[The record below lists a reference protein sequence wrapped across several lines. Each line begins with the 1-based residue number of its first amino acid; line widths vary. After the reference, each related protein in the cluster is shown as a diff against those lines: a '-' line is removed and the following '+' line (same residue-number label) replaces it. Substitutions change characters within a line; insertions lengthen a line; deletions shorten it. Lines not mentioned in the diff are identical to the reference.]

1 MKHYVGK
8 RTVNYFP
15 LVPFGMKTL
24 RPFFVLTLIGCAT
37 SLLSPA
43 AHAKPL
49 RNGGKLLLTNGI
61 GSIEGASGGGLTPW
75 AVIAGG
81 ETKDGIGASAHG
93 TIAELKSYDYQSAG
107 VAIGLYDR
115 VELSYERQDFNT
127 NEIGAALGLGKNYAF
142 GQDIFGAKVKLAG
155 DLVYDAPLM
164 PAIAIGVQYK
174 KSRNDTIVKAIGAR
188 HDSGVDYYVSAT
200 KLFLSRSILLNGTAR
215 LTKANQNG
223 LLGYGGDK
231 SDRYSLQFEGS
242 LAWQLSR
249 KFAIGGE
256 YRTKPDK
263 LGIAR
268 EDDWYDAFAAYAINR
283 HLTATVAYTD
293 LGSIATVKKQRG
305 VLVQLQA
312 AF

>member
-1 MKHYVGK
+1 M
-8 RTVNYFP
+8 
-15 LVPFGMKTL
+15 
-24 RPFFVLTLIGCAT
+24 
-37 SLLSPA
+37 
-43 AHAKPL
+43 
-49 RNGGKLLLTNGI
+49 LLTNGI

-75 AVIAGG
+75 AVIAGS
-81 ETKDGIGASAHG
+81 ETKDGIGASVHG
-93 TIAELKSYDYQSAG
+93 TIVELKSYDYRSAG

-142 GQDIFGAKVKLAG
+142 GQDIFGAKVRLAG
-155 DLVYDAPLM
+155 DIVYDGPMM
-164 PAIAIGVQYK
+164 PAIAVGVQYK
-174 KSRNDTIVKAIGAR
+174 KSRNDGIVKAIGAQ

-200 KLFLSRSILLNGTAR
+200 KLFLSRSILASATAR

-231 SDRYSLQFEGS
+231 SDNYSMQFEGS
-242 LAWQLSR
+242 LAWQVSR

-268 EDDWYDAFAAYAINR
+268 EDDWYDVFAAYAVNR
-283 HLTATVAYTD
+283 HLTATVAYAD
-293 LGSIATVKKQRG
+293 LGSIATVDKQRG
-305 VLVQLQA
+305 LLFQLQA